1 MGVSE
6 GGVVMRRGLC
16 YGNKQ
21 VAMRRG
27 DGEGVKTSRK
37 ENGNARSRVQG
48 PGFRIQDSGFR
59 VQGSGFRAQG
69 LGCRV
74 QGIEFRVFDL
84 GFRAEGVGF
93 RV

>member
-27 DGEGVKTSRK
+27 DGEGVKTSRT
-37 ENGNARSRVQG
+37 ENGNARSSIQG

-59 VQGSGFRAQG
+59 VQGSGFRVQG
-69 LGCRV
+69 SKSRV
-74 QGIEFRVFDL
+74 QGPGSRVQCS
-84 GFRAEGVGF
+84 GF